1 MLKKT
6 FLFLCFLYSVVTFS
20 QMVPLSENA
29 KISVLTCAN
38 GEELYTTFGH
48 TAIRIQDVSNN
59 LNVVFNYGMFDFSE
73 GNFYLKF
80 VKGDLQYYVAA
91 SSYDQFLYE
100 YQLEKREVI
109 EQTLNLSR
117 QQKQNLLE
125 LLTTSLYS
133 EEKYYT
139 YKFIDRNCTT
149 MVVDKLNTVLGD
161 TNQIRKSSNTDLTYR
176 ETLYP
181 YFENYFWYKLGINII
196 FGQRVDDNATQL
208 FLPIELLNSLNKI
221 SIDGKPLVASN
232 ESIVKAEQPNFA
244 FNFFNSIYF
253 ISSILL
259 VIILINKRILFTI
272 YLIILGF
279 LGIFFIWV
287 GSYSLHKEL
296 LLNYNILL
304 FNPIFLLI
312 PFIKSGRI
320 LRGLLL
326 ASFGML
332 LVYLLVVLS
341 KPHLNLVLPFMLT
354 TVYILIKKWFGTKKL
369 LASVKNDRT

>member
-1 MLKKT
+1 
-6 FLFLCFLYSVVTFS
+6 
-20 QMVPLSENA
+20 MVPLSENA

-48 TAIRIQDVSNN
+48 TAIRIQDVTNN

>member
-1 MLKKT
+1 MFRKS
-6 FLFLCFLYSVVTFS
+6 FLFVFLLFSIGSFS
-20 QMVPLSENA
+20 QMAPLSENA
-29 KISVLTCAN
+29 KISILTCGS

-48 TAIRIQDVSNN
+48 TAIRIQDVSNS
-59 LNVVFNYGMFDFSE
+59 LDVVFNYGMFDFRE

-80 VKGDLQYYVAA
+80 VKGDLQYYVGAT
-91 SSYDQFLYE
+91 SYDQFLYE
-100 YQLEKREVI
+100 YKLERREVI
-109 EQTLNLSR
+109 EQMLNLSQ

-139 YKFIDRNCTT
+139 YKFIDKNCTT

-161 TNQIRKSSNTDLTYR
+161 TNQIKKSSNTDITYR

-196 FGQRVDDNATQL
+196 FGQRVDEKANQL

-221 SIDGKPLVASN
+221 SIEGKPLVISN
-232 ESIVKAEQPNFA
+232 ETVVNAEQPKFT

-259 VIILINKRILFTI
+259 VIILINKQFLFHF
-272 YLIILGF
+272 YLILLGILGV
-279 LGIFFIWV
+279 FFIWV
-287 GSYSLHKEL
+287 GNYSLHKEL
-296 LLNYNILL
+296 LLNYNALL
-304 FNPIFLLI
+304 FNPFFLLL
-312 PFIKSGRI
+312 PFIKNSKF
-320 LRGLLL
+320 LKVLLL

-332 LVYLLVVLS
+332 FLYLFIMLS
-341 KPHLNLVLPFMLT
+341 KPHLNLVIPFMIT
-354 TVYILIKKWFGTKKL
+354 TIYILVKKWFGL
-369 LASVKNDRT
+369 KNY

>member
-6 FLFLCFLYSVVTFS
+6 FLFLSFLFSAVTFS
-20 QMVPLSENA
+20 QMAPLSENA
-29 KISVLTCAN
+29 KISVLTCGN

-59 LNVVFNYGMFDFSE
+59 LDVVFNYGMFDFRE

-109 EQTLNLSR
+109 EQTLNLSQ

-139 YKFIDRNCTT
+139 YKFIDKNCTT

-161 TNQIRKSSNTDLTYR
+161 TNQIKKSSNTDVTYR

-196 FGQRVDDNATQL
+196 FGQRVDDRATQL

-232 ESIVKAEQPNFA
+232 ETVVQAVQPKFA

-259 VIILINKRILFTI
+259 VIILINKRFLFNI
-272 YLIILGF
+272 YLILLGG
-279 LGIFFIWV
+279 LGVFFIWV

-296 LLNYNILL
+296 LLNYNALF

-312 PFIKSGRI
+312 PFIKSGRV
-320 LRGLLL
+320 LKGLLL

-332 LVYLLVVLS
+332 LVYLLMMLS
-341 KPHLNLVLPFMLT
+341 KPHLNLVLPFILT
-354 TVYILIKKWFGTKKL
+354 AVYILVKKWIQQKSL
-369 LASVKNDRT
+369 LSSVKNDRT